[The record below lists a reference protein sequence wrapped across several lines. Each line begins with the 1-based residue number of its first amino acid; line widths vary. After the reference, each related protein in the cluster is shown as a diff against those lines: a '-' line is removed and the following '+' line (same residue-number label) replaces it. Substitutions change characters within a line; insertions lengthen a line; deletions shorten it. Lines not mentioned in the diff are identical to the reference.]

1 MHRYENKDGYS
12 HAFYPIY
19 ICTQAKAQP
28 WSSKF
33 LFTLGKLL
41 VKVILAKLVNRNI
54 GCLGKAHKLV
64 RAKST
69 DVNIYLPPV
78 NYFGSVFFFSNYHIF
93 NFPFNIKAISEIMFL
108 NFHCCRMGPGQ
119 TESFS

>member
-1 MHRYENKDGYS
+1 MHRYENEYGYS

-28 WSSKF
+28 WSIEF

-54 GCLGKAHKLV
+54 SCLGKAHKRV

-69 DVNIYLPPV
+69 DVNINLPPV
-78 NYFGSVFFFSNYHIF
+78 NYFGSVFQIITFSIF
-93 NFPFNIKAISEIMFL
+93 LSTLRLYLK
-108 NFHCCRMGPGQ
+108 
-119 TESFS
+119 